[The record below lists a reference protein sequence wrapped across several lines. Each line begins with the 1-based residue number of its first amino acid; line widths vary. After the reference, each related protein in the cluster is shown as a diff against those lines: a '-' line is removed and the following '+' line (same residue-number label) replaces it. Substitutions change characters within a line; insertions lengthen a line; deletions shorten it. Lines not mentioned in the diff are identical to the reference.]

1 LAIRDVY
8 DLERP
13 QVVLAVPPRP
23 LRVWSTEL
31 NVQSTGNGRTRVLRP
46 AYLSV
51 QISDAAPARVGLPN
65 TLHHTDIPP
74 HGVSVYT
81 DLGIVLLHDDVAIT
95 PADMESL
102 DQSWEQAW
110 ESPSDYSEVLSGSG
124 ATVISCKTTSERT
137 QVAILAS
144 VDAGDRPV
152 AIHIDFGLGDVVGEP
167 GRRAP
172 RTLPRWLRRR
182 R

>member
-13 QVVLAVPPRP
+13 QVVLAVPPGP

-31 NVQSTGNGRTRVLRP
+31 NVQSTGNGRTRVFQP

-51 QISDAAPARVGLPN
+51 QISDAAPTRVGLPN
-65 TLHHTDIPP
+65 TLHHTDVQP

-81 DLGIVLLHDDVAIT
+81 DLGIVLLHDDDAIT
-95 PADMESL
+95 PADMEAL

-110 ESPSDYSEVLSGSG
+110 DSPSDYSEVLSSSG
-124 ATVISCKTTSERT
+124 ATVISCTTTSEKTRLP
-137 QVAILAS
+137 ILAS
-144 VDAGDRPV
+144 FDAGNRPV
-152 AIHIDFGLGDVVGEP
+152 AIHIDFGLGDVGEP
-167 GRRAP
+167 STRAP
-172 RTLPRWLRRR
+172 RTLPRLIRRR